1 MSKLIY
7 PCLWFDGQAL
17 PAAEFYCSIHP
28 NSKVL
33 SANPMAVVFELNGAK
48 FMALNGGPEFHFSEA
63 TSFVITCETQE
74 EIDHYW
80 DKLTEGGSEG
90 KCGWLKDKFGISWQ
104 VTAPEMS
111 QYLGGADSE
120 GAQRATKAMLEMKK
134 INSAAM
140 KRAYLGE
147 S

>member
-1 MSKLIY
+1 MNKSIY

-17 PAAEFYCSIHP
+17 PAAEFYCSIYP

-90 KCGWLKDKFGISWQ
+90 KCGWLKDKFGVSWQ
-104 VTAPEMS
+104 VVPSILGKLMSDPEKAP
-111 QYLGGADSE
+111 
-120 GAQRATKAMLEMKK
+120 KAMYAFMQMKK
-134 INSAAM
+134 FDIAKLLEA
-140 KRAYLGE
+140 
-147 S
+147 